1 MTRSRRYAI
10 GALLCLVTAT
20 LDQASKTWLIAYMA
34 GQPPSGVTVTS
45 FFDLVMVW
53 NYGVSF
59 GLFNNGSDGQ
69 TWVLIGVAAGVV
81 LLLVAWLGRVERA
94 WLAAAI
100 GAVIGGAV
108 GNVVDRLRF
117 GAVADFFSFHV
128 FGYYWPAFNLAD
140 SAIVC
145 GVGLLLLDAM
155 LTNRAGH

>member
-10 GALLCLVTAT
+10 GALLCLLIAV

-100 GAVIGGAV
+100 GAVIGGCGRQCRRPAT
-108 GNVVDRLRF
+108 LRR
-117 GAVADFFSFHV
+117 G
-128 FGYYWPAFNLAD
+128 
-140 SAIVC
+140 C
-145 GVGLLLLDAM
+145 GLFLVPRFRLLL
-155 LTNRAGH
+155 AGF